1 MGRAKSGPPLRL
13 AVRALFSGERGRAR
27 DGGPLVS
34 PEERLSHAA
43 ALGAYAER
51 GGSGPAVPRH
61 LGALR
66 GESGGGSQSAPV
78 ERQSRPPSPSNS
90 LVNEPTRDRGP
101 RAVLGG
107 RTSGHNEREH
117 S

>member
-1 MGRAKSGPPLRL
+1 MSEE
-13 AVRALFSGERGRAR
+13 VRGR
-27 DGGPLVS
+27 
-34 PEERLSHAA
+34 LSLGIWALLEGKAA
-43 ALGAYAER
+43 EA
-51 GGSGPAVPRH
+51 
-61 LGALR
+61 
-66 GESGGGSQSAPV
+66 SQSAPV
-78 ERQSRPPSPSNS
+78 ERQSQPPSPSNS